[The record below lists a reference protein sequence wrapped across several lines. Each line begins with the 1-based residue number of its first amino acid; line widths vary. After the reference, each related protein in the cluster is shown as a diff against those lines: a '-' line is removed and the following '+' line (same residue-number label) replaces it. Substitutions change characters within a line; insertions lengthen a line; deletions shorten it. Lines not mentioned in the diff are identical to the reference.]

1 VLAQFAMQESHQDL
15 RITAAEWDAFLDDLQ
30 DTLDKF
36 GVPQAEQE
44 ELKAIVASARND
56 WRQPRG
62 VCAEPIPLAS
72 AA

>member
-1 VLAQFAMQESHQDL
+1 MQESHQDL

-30 DTLDKF
+30 DTLDTF

-56 WRQPRG
+56 WRNR
-62 VCAEPIPLAS
+62 AAS
-72 AA
+72 VPSRYRWH